1 MNEIKKPETPREALE
16 LALTLAITAPSDEK
30 MIAAGKIAIKLA
42 NTMAHEDVMA
52 VLEIIDGRLDAMER
66 VVFGNV
72 VDQLKPH

>member
-16 LALTLAITAPSDEK
+16 LAYTLFITAPSHEK
-30 MIAAGKIAIKLA
+30 MIAAGKIMLDIAR
-42 NTMAHEDVMA
+42 TMPQAD
-52 VLEIIDGRLDAMER
+52 VLEVMDMVEGRLDTMER

>member
-16 LALTLAITAPSDEK
+16 LALMLTINAPSHEK
-30 MIAAGKIAIKLA
+30 MIAVGKIALKLA

-52 VLEIIDGRLDAMER
+52 VLEIIDGRLDTMER

-72 VDQLKPH
+72 IDQLKPH